1 MKVQL
6 IFDAI
11 WILIMMLGVSI
22 GRFTGDITGGE
33 FYLGL
38 LLAMFVGRW
47 MIKDDIEELTKE
59 ERKK

>member
-22 GRFTGDITGGE
+22 GKFTGDITGGE

-59 ERKK
+59 EIKK

>member
-22 GRFTGDITGGE
+22 GKFTGDITGGE